1 MQWSSIMK
9 KVTMTELKI
18 CLNYKVEAQLGN
30 YAQLYPNPKL
40 RDTVARS
47 YTTFKFFQT
56 YCFMPGFIA

>member
-1 MQWSSIMK
+1 
-9 KVTMTELKI
+9 MTELKI